1 VKLAEI
7 VEGSA
12 DEMSAV
18 GKDIG
23 QALGEGMM
31 EALEGVIKGSMAD
44 MLKKA
49 GISDVTLKTIGFAN
63 SMTGGVLTP
72 MTPAVQ
78 NAETPTQQTQQT
90 QTVFSFPR
98 ELSMV
103 IKDVNG
109 AYLARCVND
118 ENLQQATVSGT

>member
-1 VKLAEI
+1 
-7 VEGSA
+7 
-12 DEMSAV
+12 
-18 GKDIG
+18 
-23 QALGEGMM
+23 
-31 EALEGVIKGSMAD
+31 
-44 MLKKA
+44 
-49 GISDVTLKTIGFAN
+49 
-63 SMTGGVLTP
+63 

-78 NAETPTQQTQQT
+78 NAEAPTQQTQQT